1 MKPHISV
8 LLTSYAYAYSKSYY
22 GDVKTGSVNFHH
34 LSTHNFMQK
43 CNELILNNCS
53 FYEHL

>member
-22 GDVKTGSVNFHH
+22 GDVMKKYAKHWKVQF
-34 LSTHNFMQK
+34 STFRPISYFEIFAKPRN
-43 CNELILNNCS
+43 
-53 FYEHL
+53 